1 MFPVDGS
8 GNCGVLVTKFQSIL
22 AEGHQMMATL
32 RDGVFN
38 LDDKGMS
45 FRERVSMFAKE
56 CFAQGSVLLKN
67 LWIHDENATK
77 QKKLEY
83 FNKWDNEMRSMNAWV
98 DVLWLS
104 LAVKMLN
111 INLRIYSPRWKE
123 SGSTKRIDPNQPMDV
138 FDVPLSSSVG
148 GPTLKVIR
156 VSSAI
161 STNAHYNL
169 LLDAEEVSSLQY
181 TYGASTDGE
190 TDDTRFIM
198 SRKGDEVQPAL
209 EAAMKAKMTAELD
222 ELDDF

>member
-1 MFPVDGS
+1 MDG
-8 GNCGVLVTKFQSIL
+8 
-22 AEGHQMMATL
+22 H
-32 RDGVFN
+32 
-38 LDDKGMS
+38 
-45 FRERVSMFAKE
+45 
-56 CFAQGSVLLKN
+56 
-67 LWIHDENATK
+67 
-77 QKKLEY
+77 
-83 FNKWDNEMRSMNAWV
+83 
-98 DVLWLS
+98 
-104 LAVKMLN
+104 
-111 INLRIYSPRWKE
+111 
-123 SGSTKRIDPNQPMDV
+123 
-138 FDVPLSSSVG
+138 DVPLSSSVG

-156 VSSAI
+156 VTSAI